1 MINKKQNKM
10 KKQNQMNRK
19 QEKNGVTP
27 SHVTANCCI
36 YNNVRAYLIYKESVE
51 SCRMAFG
58 KSVEIANKFLRKINT
73 KMFAYFKNSFY
84 LCSVK

>member
-27 SHVTANCCI
+27 SHVTANCYI
-36 YNNVRAYLIYKESVE
+36 YNNVSAYLIYKESME
-51 SCRMAFG
+51 SCRMASEKG
-58 KSVEIANKFLRKINT
+58 SETANKFLRKINT
-73 KMFAYFKNSFY
+73 KMFA
-84 LCSVK
+84 